1 MVWRD
6 LSGVGDDVEVWKC
19 GFHHEDVGAF
29 IRVAELKYSKHLELN
44 DEKRGVRTIA
54 LRASPLA
61 EGGSW

>member
-6 LSGVGDDVEVWKC
+6 LSSVGDDVEVWKR
-19 GFHHEDVGAF
+19 GFHHEGVGAF
-29 IRVAELKYSKHLELN
+29 IRVAELKYSKYIGLN
-44 DEKRGVRTIA
+44 NEKRGVRTIA